1 MELISLIVWLV
12 VWAPLIALLEYGTH
26 RWIQHRGIRILDPK
40 LEHLKDHGAHHRG
53 ANDPTYVDSPWK
65 DVLMIAS
72 PLFILL
78 AAWGLATGAFTAVV
92 TPGAALLIW
101 IFVHAYLWTRI
112 HRAIHGI
119 EANWFGR
126 TGPLLRFYRARHLKH
141 HANARVNFGAVF
153 PWTDYLF
160 LTARS

>member
-1 MELISLIVWLV
+1 LELISLIVWLV

-40 LEHLKDHGAHHRG
+40 LEHLKDHGA
-53 ANDPTYVDSPWK
+53 
-65 DVLMIAS
+65 S

-78 AAWGLATGAFTAVV
+78 AAWGLATGALTAVA